1 MIDAGKYDEAAEL
14 FNKILAFDPAN
25 ISALDS
31 LHLLYSNYT
40 FEFDKS
46 LPIAMKLFEIQ
57 PTPERKMVL
66 AEDFIKTGKYKR
78 GRELAFEVKKEIPEN
93 KIRRQSIIRF
103 LILSSYLMEGDSIK
117 GNEQLSNFLSYYEEQ
132 ESFKIEEDEW
142 NFEGLI
148 KAVNPKSSV
157 SYTKTILIDLI
168 DLLRGKGDRG
178 KILARLA
185 ANISESRLQISRRTS
200 TGWKVLLPVIIF
212 AAYSCAID
220 NYHICVYEY
229 DKSSTLL
236 CRRQ

>member
-1 MIDAGKYDEAAEL
+1 MKLQEL

-78 GRELAFEVKKEIPEN
+78 GRQLAFEVKKEIPEN

-117 GNEQLSNFLSYYEEQ
+117 GNEQLSNFLRYYKEQ

-148 KAVNPKSSV
+148 KAVNPNSTV
-157 SYTKTILIDLI
+157 WYTKTILIDLI
-168 DLLRGKGDRG
+168 DLLRGKGDRD

-185 ANISESRLQISRRTS
+185 ANISESS
-200 TGWKVLLPVIIF
+200 LLNKSSNLYWLESSLTCNHF
-212 AAYSCAID
+212 CCHSCAID
-220 NYHICVYEY
+220 NYLICVYEY

-236 CRRQ
+236 C

>member
-1 MIDAGKYDEAAEL
+1 MKLQRL

-66 AEDFIKTGKYKR
+66 AEDFIKSGKYKR
-78 GRELAFEVKKEIPEN
+78 GRELAFEVKREIPEN

-117 GNEQLSNFLSYYEEQ
+117 GNEQLSDFLRYYKEQ
-132 ESFKIEEDEW
+132 ESFKIEDEW

-148 KAVNPKSSV
+148 KAVNPNSTV
-157 SYTKTILIDLI
+157 WYTKTILIDLI

-178 KILARLA
+178 KILARLG
-185 ANISESRLQISRRTS
+185 SEY
-200 TGWKVLLPVIIF
+200 F
-212 AAYSCAID
+212 
-220 NYHICVYEY
+220 
-229 DKSSTLL
+229 
-236 CRRQ
+236 